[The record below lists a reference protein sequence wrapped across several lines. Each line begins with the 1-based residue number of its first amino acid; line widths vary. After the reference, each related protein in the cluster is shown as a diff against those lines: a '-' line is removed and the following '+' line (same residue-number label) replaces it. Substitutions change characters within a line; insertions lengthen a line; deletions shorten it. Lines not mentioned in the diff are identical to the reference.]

1 MNVFEWLLG
10 VTDLDILTIAALY
23 QLTVITVFVLFAIRI
38 GDVRTLDDLLPEDDF
53 EHKTNQQ

>member
-10 VTDLDILTIAALY
+10 VTDLDILITAALY
-23 QLTVITVFVLFAIRI
+23 QLIVISVFVLFAVRI

>member
-38 GDVRTLDDLLPEDDF
+38 GDVRTLDDLLPEDDRR
-53 EHKTNQQ
+53 

>member
-1 MNVFEWLLG
+1 MNVLQWLFG
-10 VTDLDILTIAALY
+10 INDLDILLITALY
-23 QLTVITVFVLFAIRI
+23 QLIVISVFVLFAVRI